1 MVRKA
6 ASNKGRAAQP
16 LSPAPKAIPF
26 PRLSEKS
33 HIRCHTFLE
42 DQILLLSVRLY
53 RHLIFLD
60 TETAPQ
66 SVLTPAECR
75 SFVDFIDSQPLELTP
90 PKKRGEAD
98 RVNCKHVSRLTVNAQ
113 A

>member
-1 MVRKA
+1 MPYISGGSGFTAK
-6 ASNKGRAAQP
+6 RA
-16 LSPAPKAIPF
+16 PF
-26 PRLSEKS
+26 
-33 HIRCHTFLE
+33 IVIVF
-42 DQILLLSVRLY
+42 
-53 RHLIFLD
+53 FLD

-66 SVLTPAECR
+66 NVLTPAECQ

-98 RVNCKHVSRLTVNAQ
+98 RVNCEHVSRSTANAQ